1 MDQLDAVRSYK
12 DRIRIFFILYYF
24 SEPFI
29 DPIRPEAVRVFRTET
44 RIQKIDFLLRN
55 PDYLAYEL
63 LLQAK
68 GDERKK
74 DEVKAIVKQIFNDQE
89 PLLKRL
95 EMEKFFF
102 GAYEDI
108 DDVVAFLKGIKFIDF
123 TSKKSRDF
131 KTIDKQYFI
140 MKAAEEKV
148 NSALAGM
155 PNIHWYED
163 RCKLIA
169 KYFGDLSGSQL
180 KVNQY
185 RVDEYRDTSYHQ
197 YIGTIE
203 QTVKTDFSKLYN
215 EIL

>member
-1 MDQLDAVRSYK
+1 MDYTDAVRIYK

-24 SEPFI
+24 SEPFV
-29 DPIRPEAVRVFRTET
+29 DPERPDVVKIFRTET

-68 GDERKK
+68 ANESKRS
-74 DEVKAIVKQIFNDQE
+74 EVKNIVRKIFNDKE
-89 PLLKRL
+89 PSLKRL

-123 TSKKSRDF
+123 TSRKSSDF

-140 MKAAEEKV
+140 MKAAEEKLKM
-148 NSALAGM
+148 AFTGM
-155 PNIHWYED
+155 PGIQWYED
-163 RCKLIA
+163 RCNLIVRF
-169 KYFGDLSGSQL
+169 FGDLSGSQL

-185 RVDEYRDTSYHQ
+185 RVDEYRDTSYRQ

-203 QTVKTDFSKLYN
+203 QMVKDDFNKLYN
-215 EIL
+215 EAL